1 MIGECLAT
9 AWDDWTESLGVAG
22 FLFFFL
28 LAFPDGRRISGGF
41 MLLVLSSFSA
51 LLQNR
56 YLPAGGC

>member
-22 FLFFFL
+22 FLTFL
-28 LAFPDGRRISGGF
+28 FAFADGRRISGGF

-56 YLPAGGC
+56 